1 MPIRPENKA
10 RYPENWAEIRAAVL
24 VRAGHR
30 CEHAGCGVP
39 NYAVGWWRLV
49 PSTGPVWE
57 PVTGHAQPASHA
69 EARRIVAEHADCAW
83 QPLTII
89 VLTVAHLD
97 HTPENCAPHNLRA
110 WCQRHHLAYDQQ
122 QHCRT
127 AYATRKAFAQTVDMF
142 DAPQPVRQHQA

>member
-57 PVTGHAQPASHA
+57 PVTGHAQPASR
-69 EARRIVAEHADCAW
+69 ARVAEQGVAGKEQGVHGPRHADEVMPRPSARCASYNR
-83 QPLTII
+83 
-89 VLTVAHLD
+89 AH
-97 HTPENCAPHNLRA
+97 
-110 WCQRHHLAYDQQ
+110 
-122 QHCRT
+122 
-127 AYATRKAFAQTVDMF
+127 V
-142 DAPQPVRQHQA
+142 